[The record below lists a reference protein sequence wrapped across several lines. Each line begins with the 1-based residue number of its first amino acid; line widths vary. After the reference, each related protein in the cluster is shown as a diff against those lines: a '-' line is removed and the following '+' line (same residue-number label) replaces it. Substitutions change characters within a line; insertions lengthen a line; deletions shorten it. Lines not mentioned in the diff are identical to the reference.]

1 MKLHNRI
8 RITWI
13 KWKRSINIFLGRLI
27 RVPEN
32 SIYIVSITVG
42 KNELMKSEQGI
53 PIEMFKHES
62 QVILPRCYIEAGQ
75 TITITLYNSNK
86 FNVVGN
92 ACLHGSLK
100 YTGTNIG
107 FTRLFEK
114 TVLSF
119 GLFKLKG
126 VSDSTITARPSTSI
140 EMERLIIACDNYGS
154 YSTE

>member
-1 MKLHNRI
+1 MN
-8 RITWI
+8 ITWI

-32 SIYIVSITVG
+32 SIYIVSITVDE
-42 KNELMKSEQGI
+42 NELMKSEQGI
-53 PIEMFKHES
+53 PIEMFRHES
-62 QVILPRCYIEAGQ
+62 QAILPKLRCYIEAGQ

-100 YTGTNIG
+100 INNEQ
-107 FTRLFEK
+107 LSK
-114 TVLSF
+114 TVLAF

-126 VSDSTITARPSTSI
+126 NSDSTITARPSTSI
-140 EMERLIIACDNYGS
+140 AMERLIIACDEYGS

>member
-8 RITWI
+8 RITWIKWKRITWI

-92 ACLHGSLK
+92 ACLHG
-100 YTGTNIG
+100 